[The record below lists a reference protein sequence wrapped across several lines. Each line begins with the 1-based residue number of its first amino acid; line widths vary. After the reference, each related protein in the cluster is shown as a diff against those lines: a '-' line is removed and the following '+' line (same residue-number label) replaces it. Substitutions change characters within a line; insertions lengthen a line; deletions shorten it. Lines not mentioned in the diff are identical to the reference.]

1 MEQANA
7 IELKNITKRFGEVVA
22 NDSVDLSVKHGE
34 ILSVLGENG
43 SGKTTLMNMIS
54 GIYFPDEGQIF
65 VDGEE
70 VSICS
75 PKDSFALGIG
85 MIHQHFKLV
94 DVLTAAENIILG
106 LEGKS
111 VLDMKKVVQDI
122 QEVTERYGFELD
134 PNQKIYDMS
143 VSQKQTVEIVKMLY
157 RGANILILDEPTA
170 VLTPQETEKLFT
182 VLRNMRDQGKSII
195 IITHKLNEVLALSDR
210 VSVLRKGKYIGTVE
224 TKNATAES
232 LKDDDTIKIR
242 FLKDA
247 KEAYATYSIVERD
260 GQQYLILSL
269 KSAIVRYASERYVE
283 IELLLSEET
292 GLKIPNSA
300 ITEKEFYTVPIDFF
314 LKGGDSSDEGILV
327 ERTDKDGKSTT
338 EFVTPTIYYETD
350 DTYYIDSEYVSS
362 GDILQKP
369 DSSETYR
376 VGTDTASLKGVYNIN
391 KGYAVFKQIDVLY
404 QNEEYTIVKT
414 GTTYGIALYDHIA
427 LDGTKIDEN
436 QLIK

>member
-122 QEVTERYGFELD
+122 QEVTERY
-134 PNQKIYDMS
+134 
-143 VSQKQTVEIVKMLY
+143 
-157 RGANILILDEPTA
+157 R
-170 VLTPQETEKLFT
+170 
-182 VLRNMRDQGKSII
+182 
-195 IITHKLNEVLALSDR
+195 
-210 VSVLRKGKYIGTVE
+210 
-224 TKNATAES
+224 
-232 LKDDDTIKIR
+232 
-242 FLKDA
+242 
-247 KEAYATYSIVERD
+247 
-260 GQQYLILSL
+260 
-269 KSAIVRYASERYVE
+269 
-283 IELLLSEET
+283 SEE
-292 GLKIPNSA
+292 
-300 ITEKEFYTVPIDFF
+300 
-314 LKGGDSSDEGILV
+314 
-327 ERTDKDGKSTT
+327 R
-338 EFVTPTIYYETD
+338 
-350 DTYYIDSEYVSS
+350 
-362 GDILQKP
+362 
-369 DSSETYR
+369 R
-376 VGTDTASLKGVYNIN
+376 VGKECRSRWSPY
-391 KGYAVFKQIDVLY
+391 
-404 QNEEYTIVKT
+404 
-414 GTTYGIALYDHIA
+414 H
-427 LDGTKIDEN
+427 
-436 QLIK
+436 

>member
-210 VSVLRKGKYIGTVE
+210 VSENISVRWKRKMQ
-224 TKNATAES
+224 
-232 LKDDDTIKIR
+232 R
-242 FLKDA
+242 
-247 KEAYATYSIVERD
+247 
-260 GQQYLILSL
+260 
-269 KSAIVRYASERYVE
+269 
-283 IELLLSEET
+283 
-292 GLKIPNSA
+292 
-300 ITEKEFYTVPIDFF
+300 
-314 LKGGDSSDEGILV
+314 
-327 ERTDKDGKSTT
+327 
-338 EFVTPTIYYETD
+338 
-350 DTYYIDSEYVSS
+350 
-362 GDILQKP
+362 
-369 DSSETYR
+369 
-376 VGTDTASLKGVYNIN
+376 
-391 KGYAVFKQIDVLY
+391 
-404 QNEEYTIVKT
+404 QN
-414 GTTYGIALYDHIA
+414 L
-427 LDGTKIDEN
+427 
-436 QLIK
+436 